1 MKRLVL
7 ILCGITLFFISC
19 QKELSGP
26 NNSTDPPVTP
36 PVTPPTTNNYYIRF
50 KLDGIAKEYLIEDT
64 AAISL
69 NRPLGN
75 RLDIQ
80 GFKSPS
86 DDDYEGIGFAVYFE
100 GTYPQARIYSS
111 DNDLI
116 FFAYSPNDPDLVYSA
131 GFKTPPTADTVV
143 ITKIGNGEV
152 SGTFKATVYITQTDG
167 NGTVLGVGDEFKKI
181 TNGEFKVPM
190 AK

>member
-1 MKRLVL
+1 MKRLTL
-7 ILCGITLFFISC
+7 ILCGIIFFFISC
-19 QKELSGP
+19 QKEFTGP
-26 NNSTDPPVTP
+26 DNATDPPVTP
-36 PVTPPTTNNYYIRF
+36 PVTPRTTSYYIRF
-50 KLDGIAKEYLIEDT
+50 KLDGAAKEYLIDDT
-64 AAISL
+64 AAISVS
-69 NRPLGN
+69 PLGN

-80 GFKSPS
+80 GYKSPS

-100 GTYPQARIYSS
+100 GTTPPARTYTS
-111 DNDLI
+111 DADLI
-116 FFAYSPNDPDLVYSA
+116 FFAYSPNDPDLIYSA

-167 NGTVLGVGDEFKKI
+167 NGSVTGVGDEYKKI